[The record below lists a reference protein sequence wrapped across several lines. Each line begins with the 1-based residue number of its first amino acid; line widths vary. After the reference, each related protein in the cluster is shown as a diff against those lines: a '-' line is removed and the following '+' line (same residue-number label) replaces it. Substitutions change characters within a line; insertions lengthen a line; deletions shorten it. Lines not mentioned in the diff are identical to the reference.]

1 MTPFDEQETFLR
13 FAAENL
19 NEHVGRIRRCVG
31 LLTDEQVWYRA
42 NENSN
47 SIGNLL
53 LHLRGNITQWIV
65 SNLGGRAF
73 ERDRP
78 AEFAQRV
85 VIAKDVLMRQLEEAV
100 AATTEVIRG
109 GREKLGQRYK
119 IQAYDVSGLEAIFH
133 VVEHF
138 AYHTG
143 QIITTTKWL
152 LDVDLSLYD
161 EQGRRKDGK
170 RTGAP

>member
-1 MTPFDEQETFLR
+1 MNTFDVQETFVR

-19 NEHVGRIRRCVG
+19 SEHLGRIRRCAT
-31 LLTDEQVWYRA
+31 LLSDAQVWYRP

-47 SIGNLL
+47 SIGNLM

-73 ERDRP
+73 NRDRP
-78 AEFAQRV
+78 AEFAQREI
-85 VIAKDVLMRQLEEAV
+85 IAKDVLIRQLEEAV
-100 AATTEVIRG
+100 AATCDVIRSG
-109 GREKLGQRYK
+109 HDKLGQRYK
-119 IQAYDVSGLEAIFH
+119 IQAYDVTGLEAIFH
-133 VVEHF
+133 IVEHF

-161 EQGRRKDGK
+161 DQGRRKDGK